1 MSQVHA
7 PGPSARLD
15 VSVDDGLSEAW
26 ADVVGPLMA
35 GARARGVA
43 DALDLVGL
51 AAVLIDSTGSVL
63 HASGR
68 AVRAISPLVEIVED
82 HLVGRDPATNDALQD
97 LIAGALELGGTR
109 KTARFCDAEGRVRL
123 FVRALD
129 FPVGL
134 SEQPQLLRSVLIVN
148 EIDL

>member
-1 MSQVHA
+1 MSQVQS
-7 PGPSARLD
+7 PGLSARLD
-15 VSVDDGLSEAW
+15 VSVDDGLAEAW

-51 AAVLIDSTGSVL
+51 AAILIDSSGSVL
-63 HASGR
+63 HANGR
-68 AVRAISPLVEIVED
+68 AVRAISPLIQIVED
-82 HLVGRDPATNDALQD
+82 HLVGHDLATNDVLQD
-97 LIAGALELGGTR
+97 LLAGALEPGGTR
-109 KTARFCDAEGRVRL
+109 KTARFSDAEGRVRL